1 MFRSGTS
8 ILLELGGGK
17 LSRSISDGPYIIA
30 QIHHKFEP
38 KDGTGAVD
46 YLQDVKLLREYA

>member
-1 MFRSGTS
+1 MVPSPWLGCGTS

-30 QIHHKFEP
+30 QIQS
-38 KDGTGAVD
+38 
-46 YLQDVKLLREYA
+46 YI